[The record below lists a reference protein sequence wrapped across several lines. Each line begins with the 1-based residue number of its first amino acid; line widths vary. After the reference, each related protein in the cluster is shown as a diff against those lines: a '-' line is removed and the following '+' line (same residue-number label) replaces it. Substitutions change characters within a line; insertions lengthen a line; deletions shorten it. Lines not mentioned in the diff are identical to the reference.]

1 MVEKKLSIFMKKH
14 PVWYGIIIVAF
25 CIFLVLIIIEED
37 SNSTGDV
44 IKEEE
49 KECVSDWSCGS
60 WSECSTS
67 EIQTRTCTDSNN
79 CGTNLGKPQTSQSC
93 IYKEYDLEMSLE
105 EIFNMFRGL
114 SEIQQEEKIKEFK
127 GNRIK
132 TSIYASKIDQASL
145 STQYVVMEMYAYPY
159 SLSPY
164 AKAFF
169 PNEEKDDLLRA
180 NIGDT
185 IVFSGEFVTYKE
197 RALTSYVEFTKSRFI
212 EIE

>member
-1 MVEKKLSIFMKKH
+1 MSLDKELSVFMKKH
-14 PVWYGIIIVAF
+14 PVWYGIIIVVF
-25 CIFLVLIIIEED
+25 CIFLVIIVIPD
-37 SNSTGDV
+37 STIPIDDDSDLTGDV
-44 IKEEE
+44 IKEVE
-49 KECVSDWSCGS
+49 
-60 WSECSTS
+60 
-67 EIQTRTCTDSNN
+67 EIQQ
-79 CGTNLGKPQTSQSC
+79 GEK
-93 IYKEYDLEMSLE
+93 DLEMSLE

-114 SEIQQEEKIKEFK
+114 SEIQQGEKIKEFK

-145 STQYVVMEMYAYPY
+145 STQYVVLEMYAYPY

-169 PNEEKDDLLRA
+169 PNEEKDNLLSA

>member
-1 MVEKKLSIFMKKH
+1 MIEKKLSIFMKKH
-14 PVWYGIIIVAF
+14 PVWFGVIIVAL
-25 CIFLVLIIIEED
+25 CIFLLLIIIEED

-44 IKEEE
+44 IKEVEDIQQGE
-49 KECVSDWSCGS
+49 KD
-60 WSECSTS
+60 
-67 EIQTRTCTDSNN
+67 
-79 CGTNLGKPQTSQSC
+79 
-93 IYKEYDLEMSLE
+93 YDLEMSLE
-105 EIFNMFRGL
+105 EIFDMFRGL

-197 RALTSYVEFTKSRFI
+197 RALTSYVEFTDSKVL
-212 EIE
+212 EIKK